1 MRLSAPVRR
10 LGAALPAVALLSLPA
25 LCATAPKEDA
35 VGKAA
40 AGITAA
46 SAFRTVETL
55 ASPAMTGRLSG
66 TEGYAKAV
74 DFVVTEVKKAGLRP
88 LAEFPDYRQAFTH
101 GLGGVESASLTVLPA
116 EGDKETA
123 PAEAEVLKDW
133 SPMVNGGAGDVTA
146 EVVFAG
152 FGINAP
158 AAGRD
163 DYANL
168 DVKGKVVLVLRG
180 EPETGEWKEHR
191 TTVARTLAAAK
202 AGAAGFFLV
211 DSAVTST
218 NVGISRDLPEAMV
231 SEAFADRL
239 LAGKKLTVADLKK
252 VLSKGGLASFPT
264 GRKVRL
270 AVKTMPWRDATTH
283 NIVAVLPGSDP
294 ALKGEYVLVGAHL
307 DHIGDWPRLNPGADD
322 NASGSASLLEIARA
336 AASMKE
342 RPRRSIVFA
351 WFAAEELGLR
361 GAEHFAK
368 NPPASAGKCVAM
380 LNLDMFGA
388 GNGLYVAGGDNFPE
402 IRSAVE
408 ASRDRL
414 VPGFNL
420 KSGKIRGEAR
430 ADHGPFFEKGIPA
443 VSFFASG
450 GDHHG
455 YHSPDDTV
463 YFITPKT
470 MESGARVVFGAAV
483 ALADAPPEPS
493 QRR

>member
-1 MRLSAPVRR
+1 MKLSARLRR
-10 LGAALPAVALLSLPA
+10 LGAAVFAAGLVALPA
-25 LCATAPKEDA
+25 LAATAPKEA
-35 VGKAA
+35 GVEKAA

-46 SAFRTVETL
+46 SAFRTVEAL
-55 ASPAMTGRLSG
+55 ASPPMAGRLSG
-66 TEGYAKAV
+66 TDGYAKAV
-74 DFVVTEVKKAGLRP
+74 EYVVSEVKKAGLRP
-88 LAEFPDYRQAFTH
+88 LAELPDYRQAFTH

-116 EGDKETA
+116 EGEKDT
-123 PAEAEVLKDW
+123 PSEAEVLKDF
-133 SPMVNGGAGDVTA
+133 SPMVNGGGGDVTA

-152 FGINAP
+152 YGFHAP

-180 EPETGEWKEHR
+180 EPEAGEWKEHR
-191 TTVARTLAAAK
+191 ATVARTLAAAK
-202 AGAAGFFLV
+202 AGAAGFLLV
-211 DSAVTST
+211 DSPVIST

-239 LAGKKLTVADLKK
+239 LAGKKLTVAELRK

-270 AVKTMPWRDATTH
+270 AVKTKPWRDVTTH
-283 NIVAVLPGSDP
+283 NVVAVLPGSDP
-294 ALKGEYVLVGAHL
+294 SLAGEYVLVGAHL

-322 NASGSASLLEIARA
+322 NASGSAALLEVARA

-361 GAEHFAK
+361 GAEHYAT

-380 LNLDMFGA
+380 LNMDMLGA
-388 GNGLYVAGGDNFPE
+388 GNGLYVAGGDNFPQ

-430 ADHGPFFEKGIPA
+430 ADHGPFFDKGIPA

-450 GDHHG
+450 GEHHG

-463 YFITPKT
+463 YFVTPKT
-470 MESGARVVFGAAV
+470 MESGARVVFGAAA
-483 ALADAPPEPS
+483 ALADAPPGKG

>member
-1 MRLSAPVRR
+1 MRLSAR
-10 LGAALPAVALLSLPA
+10 LRLRGAAVPAVVLLALPALAGPA
-25 LCATAPKEDA
+25 PTEAA
-35 VGKAA
+35 VEKAA

-46 SAFRTVETL
+46 GAFRTVEAL
-55 ASPAMTGRLSG
+55 ASPAMAGRLSG
-66 TEGYAKAV
+66 TEGYAKAADYIV
-74 DFVVTEVKKAGLRP
+74 SEVKKAGLRP
-88 LAEFPDYRQAFTH
+88 LAEFPDYRQAFIH

-116 EGDKETA
+116 EGEKDA
-123 PAEAEVLKDW
+123 AAAEAEVLKDW
-133 SPMVNGGAGDVTA
+133 SPMVNGGGGDVTT

-180 EPETGEWKEHR
+180 EPETGDWKEHQ
-191 TTVARTLAAAK
+191 TTVARTLAAARL
-202 AGAAGFFLV
+202 GAAGILLV
-211 DSAVTST
+211 DSPVTST

-231 SEAFADRL
+231 SEAFADRI
-239 LAGKKLTVADLKK
+239 LAGKKLTVAELKK

-270 AVKTMPWRDATTH
+270 AVKTKPWRDATTH
-283 NIVAVLPGSDP
+283 NVVAVLPGSDP

-322 NASGSASLLEIARA
+322 NASGSASLLEVARA

-342 RPRRSIVFA
+342 RPRRSIVFV

-361 GAEHFAK
+361 GAEHLAK
-368 NPPASAGKCVAM
+368 NPPASAGNCVAM

-402 IRSAVE
+402 IRAAVE
-408 ASRDRL
+408 AARDRL

-430 ADHGPFFEKGIPA
+430 ADHGPFFEKGIHA

-455 YHSPDDTV
+455 YHSPDDTL
-463 YFITPKT
+463 YFVTPKT

-483 ALADAPPEPS
+483 ALADAAPD

>member
-1 MRLSAPVRR
+1 MSLAVIGRR
-10 LGAALPAVALLSLPA
+10 LGAGLSAVALLALPA
-25 LCATAPKEDA
+25 FAASAPKEDA
-35 VGKAA
+35 IGKAA

-55 ASPAMTGRLSG
+55 ASPAMGGRLSG

-74 DFVVTEVKKAGLRP
+74 AFVVSELKKTGLRP
-88 LAEFPDYRQAFTH
+88 LAELPDYRQAFTH

-116 EGDKETA
+116 EGEKDAA

-133 SPMVNGGAGDVTA
+133 SPMVNGGGGDVTA

-152 FGINAP
+152 YGFHAP

-168 DVKGKVVLVLRG
+168 DVRGKVVLVLRG
-180 EPETGEWKEHR
+180 EPETGDWKEHR
-191 TTVARTLAAAK
+191 ATVARTLAAAK
-202 AGAAGFFLV
+202 AGAAGFLLV
-211 DSAVTST
+211 DSPVTST

-231 SEAFADRL
+231 SEALADRL
-239 LAGKKLTVADLKK
+239 LAGKKLTVAELRK
-252 VLSKGGLASFPT
+252 VLAKGGTASFPT

-270 AVKTMPWRDATTH
+270 AVETKPWREVTTH
-283 NIVAVLPGSDP
+283 NVVAVLPGSDP
-294 ALKGEYVLVGAHL
+294 GLKGEYVLVGAHL

-322 NASGSASLLEIARA
+322 NASGSASLLEVARA

-342 RPRRSIVFA
+342 RPRRSIVFV

-368 NPPASAGKCVAM
+368 NPPASLGRCVAM
-380 LNLDMFGA
+380 LNMDMLGA
-388 GNGLYVAGGDNFPE
+388 GNGLYVAGGENFPQ
-402 IRSAVE
+402 IRAAVE
-408 ASRDRL
+408 AARDRL
-414 VPGFNL
+414 VPGFNIR
-420 KSGKIRGEAR
+420 SGKIRGEAR

-463 YFITPKT
+463 YFVTPKT

-483 ALADAPPEPS
+483 ALADVPS
-493 QRR
+493 EVAQRR